1 MKIFAVCS
9 KGFERLREEWF
20 LATLPP
26 DMQPVVVESPFD
38 SEPGEGGWGTAQ
50 WRAALDFK
58 LQLVC
63 DAIRAHPGEVIC
75 FSDVDIQ
82 FFGSF
87 REAALKALGDHDV
100 AAMRESAAGGMNGG
114 FYLIRCAPH
123 VEALW
128 EEAVFADKTEAIL
141 HDQDA
146 LNALFEENVHPVRLT
161 LLPDTFW
168 ASHRHLRFHE
178 PEPPGVLVN
187 HVTSAPD
194 KIAEL
199 RRIRAK
205 YAIGPGRQQIRSATW
220 AGKAVR

>member
-1 MKIFAVCS
+1 MKIVAVHSPQFA
-9 KGFERLREEWF
+9 RLRDEWF
-20 LATLPP
+20 LATLPS
-26 DMQPVVVESPFD
+26 DMQPVLIESPFD
-38 SEPGEGGWGTAQ
+38 SLPGDGGWGTPQ

-63 DAIRAHPGEVIC
+63 DTIRDHTGEIIC
-75 FSDVDIQ
+75 FSDVDVQ

-87 REAALKALGDHDV
+87 RNAILEILADHDI
-100 AAMRESAAGGMNGG
+100 AAMRESQAGGMNGG
-114 FYLIRCAPH
+114 FYAIRCAPH

-128 EEAVFADKTEAIL
+128 EEAMFTDKTEAVL

-146 LNALFEENVHPVRLT
+146 LNALLDENTHGVRLD

-168 ASHRHLRFHE
+168 ASHRHLIFKE
-178 PEPPGVLVN
+178 PEPSGVLVN

-194 KIAEL
+194 KISEM

-205 YAIGPGRQQIRSATW
+205 YAL
-220 AGKAVR
+220 V